1 MKEKVMFVR
10 MLNYLRL
17 VFGVFLMCLSV
28 AIMMTA
34 SSLNSMAQNGS
45 ALLMATIGVFF
56 FYQSW
61 RARKNVNED
70 EEDVGTFVHEDFFL
84 EEEE

>member
-17 VFGVFLMCLSV
+17 VFGVFLMCLAV

-34 SSLNSMAQNGS
+34 SSLHSMAQNGS

-56 FYQSW
+56 FYRSW
-61 RARKNVNED
+61 CARKASD
-70 EEDVGTFVHEDFFL
+70 EEEESIGTFVHEDFLL